1 MSNNIIVISGPS
13 GSGKSTLIDRL
24 MAQHP
29 EIIFSTSHT
38 TRPLRGRERDG
49 EDYYFVS
56 EKQFLQMAER
66 GEFVEWAK
74 VYEDYYGTSYKEI
87 ETKTKTGKDLV
98 LDIDVQGAGNIKKK
112 YPDALFILVAP
123 PSMEELRNRL
133 VEREQKIDP
142 HIEKRLEI
150 AREELSQYDIYD
162 YIVINDNLE
171 DAFAVLNAIYIA
183 FRNTISRHETF
194 MKQLVEKSGG
204 KR

>member
-13 GSGKSTLIDRL
+13 GSGKSTLIERL
-24 MAQHP
+24 TAQYP
-29 EIIFSTSHT
+29 DIIFSTSHT
-38 TRPLRGRERDG
+38 TRPLRGSERDG

-56 EKQFLQMAER
+56 EERFLKMAER

-74 VYEDYYGTSYKEI
+74 VYENYYGTSYKEI
-87 ETKTKTGKDLV
+87 ETKSKTGKDLV
-98 LDIDVQGAGNIKKK
+98 LDIDVQGAGIIKKK
-112 YPDALFILVAP
+112 YPGALFILVAP
-123 PSMEELRNRL
+123 PSLQDLRKRL
-133 VEREQKIDP
+133 VEREQKIDR

-150 AREELSQYDIYD
+150 AREELSRYDIYD

-183 FRNTISRHETF
+183 YRNTISRHEEF

-204 KR
+204 NV